1 MALQEEYEYA
11 AFRCAFCNFFNPAKK
26 LRPMAPRLPS
36 EMTPAVNILRPSTS
50 SESSSG
56 GFCKLSLVRSTK
68 SNFIYFQI
76 PTMRFRESRNR
87 QWSRKR
93 RRHRNKA
100 MLNQKSRCLR
110 SLSDQTSKRS
120 SNNFIELVTWSLSE

>member
-36 EMTPAVNILRPSTS
+36 EFAPSVNVQRPSTS

-56 GFCKLSLVRSTK
+56 
-68 SNFIYFQI
+68 NI
-76 PTMRFRESRNR
+76 N
-87 QWSRKR
+87 
-93 RRHRNKA
+93 
-100 MLNQKSRCLR
+100 
-110 SLSDQTSKRS
+110 
-120 SNNFIELVTWSLSE
+120 